1 VVEDLIG
8 TVAGSGTVALA
19 VLTFA
24 LVFAESAIL
33 LDLFV
38 PGEVGLVLAAAAAA
52 EGGAPLWVIVV
63 AALLGCLAGDSAGF
77 WIGRRVG
84 EPTVR
89 RWRWSRR
96 LLAPRLARARRHFGR
111 RGGWSVA
118 GARWVGALRAVV
130 PVVAGA
136 ARRPY
141 AWFLAWDAP
150 SSMVWSTAVATL
162 GYHFGDDVAEV
173 VDRVGLVVSALVVG
187 ALVALWLVRRQR
199 RQVSP
204 APSGPGGRRSRATC

>member
-1 VVEDLIG
+1 MVEELIA
-8 TVAGSGTVALA
+8 TVGGSGTLVLVA
-19 VLTFA
+19 LTFA
-24 LVFAESAIL
+24 LVFAESAVL

-38 PGEVGLVLAAAAAA
+38 PGEVGLVLAGAAAADA
-52 EGGAPLWVIVV
+52 GAPVWAIIV
-63 AALLGCLAGDSAGF
+63 AATAGCLAGDSVGF
-77 WIGRRVG
+77 AVGRRFG

-96 LLAPRLARARRHFGR
+96 LLAPRLARAREHFER

-141 AWFLAWDAP
+141 GWFVAWDAP
-150 SSMVWSTAVATL
+150 SSVAWSTAVAL
-162 GYHFGDDVAEV
+162 AGYHLGDEIARA
-173 VDRVGLVVSALVVG
+173 VDRIGLVISAVVIGALVV
-187 ALVALWLVRRQR
+187 LWLVRRR
-199 RQVSP
+199 RAEAAEPAVAARPVS
-204 APSGPGGRRSRATC
+204 R